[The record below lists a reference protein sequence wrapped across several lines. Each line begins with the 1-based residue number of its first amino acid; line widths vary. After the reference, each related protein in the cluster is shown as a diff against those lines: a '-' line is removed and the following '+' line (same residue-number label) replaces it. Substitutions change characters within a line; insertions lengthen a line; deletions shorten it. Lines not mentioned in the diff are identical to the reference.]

1 MKVNY
6 LMRSLMFVPAH
17 NSRLMDSAS
26 KGEADVLLL
35 DVEDSCQPFEN
46 KQVAR
51 DNIVKYIYAGKFNKS
66 KVFPRINDRESGEL
80 LKDVMQLTIDG
91 VEGFMYP
98 KSKKGEDIYFFG
110 KLLET
115 IEYQKGFPIG
125 MFKIIPLIETTAAV
139 LNVQEICA
147 ACPERV
153 VAIAFGCEDFI
164 TDLGGVHKVCATF
177 HYQDIDN
184 NTVEGLGYNVFP
196 EYRGR
201 GLGWVMM
208 EKVNMFCRALG
219 YKYRLSK
226 VAETNVASI
235 KNLEKSGAK
244 FTGKIE
250 YRELLA
256 LNRVEKYLI
265 YIKEL

>member
-1 MKVNY
+1 MLQEDIEKLGRYEFRPAINNTEDFEIYLKIKSDSEAIKYSGFKEAPDRAKFLLYYSKLLLNKNQHLLFLMDKVN
-6 LMRSLMFVPAH
+6 
-17 NSRLMDSAS
+17 
-26 KGEADVLLL
+26 
-35 DVEDSCQPFEN
+35 
-46 KQVAR
+46 
-51 DNIVKYIYAGKFNKS
+51 DN
-66 KVFPRINDRESGEL
+66 
-80 LKDVMQLTIDG
+80 
-91 VEGFMYP
+91 
-98 KSKKGEDIYFFG
+98 
-110 KLLET
+110 
-115 IEYQKGFPIG
+115 
-125 MFKIIPLIETTAAV
+125 
-139 LNVQEICA
+139 
-147 ACPERV
+147 
-153 VAIAFGCEDFI
+153 
-164 TDLGGVHKVCATF
+164 KVCATF

-250 YRELLA
+250 YRDLLA